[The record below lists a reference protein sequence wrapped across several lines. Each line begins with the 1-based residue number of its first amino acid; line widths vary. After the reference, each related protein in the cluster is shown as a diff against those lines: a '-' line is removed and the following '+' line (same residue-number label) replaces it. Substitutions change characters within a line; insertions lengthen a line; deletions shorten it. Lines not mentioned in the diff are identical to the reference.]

1 MKYVLVK
8 NAELNANCSFTL
20 ESGEIICESNN
31 YDDCE
36 KNIPFPYDRPEMRL
50 NFIKDEWASI
60 LNSEAEQGILF
71 CEQMKDIKFRYN
83 EGLISKIEFINLDYD
98 LVFDALRDTCSFFY
112 RSNKYI
118 SLNEILDY
126 HLYAK
131 HLLSQPI
138 PDNITECL
146 NKLSQ
151 IISDL
156 TAKKQSYAN
165 DLTSERTNEPFSNSI
180 ESICNEEL
188 FVNNESDAFLSEFY
202 LLLLNQ
208 DLSDATV
215 NAFFHNNFESF
226 DTHPDAICFYEG
238 EFGYDD
244 FSKFGETYTIY
255 IDFSDPTALFSE
267 IMSEIDNLGGRQK
280 NYWLEEFYED
290 VLVRF
295 LVPNTDNRT
304 TAEISQD
311 IDNLE
316 SAIIKKLNLSEK
328 EWEWLNEDLLK

>member
-8 NAELNANCSFTL
+8 NAKLNANCRFKL

-31 YDDCE
+31 YDHCE

-50 NFIKDEWASI
+50 NFIKDEWISI

-71 CEQMKDIKFRYN
+71 CEQMTDIRFRFN
-83 EGLISKIEFINLDYD
+83 EGLISEIEFINLDYD
-98 LVFDALRDTCSFFY
+98 LVFDALRNTCSFFY
-112 RSNKYI
+112 CSNKHLTI
-118 SLNEILDY
+118 NEILDY

-131 HLLSQPI
+131 QLLSQPI
-138 PDNITECL
+138 PDNINECL

-151 IISDL
+151 IMTDL
-156 TAKKQSYAN
+156 TAKKQSYRN
-165 DLTSERTNEPFSNSI
+165 DLTSERTNEPFSNSL
-180 ESICNEEL
+180 ESICNDEL
-188 FVNNESDAFLSEFY
+188 FVNNESDTHLSEFCQ
-202 LLLLNQ
+202 LLLNQ

-215 NAFFHNNFESF
+215 NAFFHSNFESF
-226 DTHPDAICFYEG
+226 DTHPDAIYFYEG

-255 IDFSDPTALFSE
+255 IDFSDPTALLSE
-267 IMSEIDNLGGRQK
+267 FISNIDNLGGRQK
-280 NYWLEEFYED
+280 NYWLLEFYED
-290 VLVRF
+290 ELVRF
-295 LVPNTDNRT
+295 LAPNTDNRD

-328 EWEWLNEDLLK
+328 EWEWFNEDLSK